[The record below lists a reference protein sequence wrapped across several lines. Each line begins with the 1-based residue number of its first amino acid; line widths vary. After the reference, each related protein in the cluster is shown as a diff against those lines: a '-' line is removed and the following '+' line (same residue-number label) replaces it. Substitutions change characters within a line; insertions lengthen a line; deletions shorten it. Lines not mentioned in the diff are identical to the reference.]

1 VRCNVLPVKFE
12 SSVMQ
17 VGNSLRITIP
27 QEVSKYLDIEKGD
40 IVELWTENHSIV
52 LEKKKLTFDAVW
64 GFQEDILELRKNLG
78 KNVIAHTSQ
87 PLGKPLHKYKG
98 KLSITRDNFIL
109 EGQEVNS
116 KQEATFLF
124 SLQEITDVYLGWDE
138 TLRRFK
144 DSRAW
149 IRPLRI
155 TFKNETEGKLLYV
168 YVKNPEGTIY
178 GEENQKVYG
187 ILRRP

>member
-40 IVELWTENHSIV
+40 IVELWTENHRII

-124 SLQEITDVYLGWDE
+124 SLQEITDVYLGWDD